1 MPRSGRDRLVPS
13 DRPVAGTVEECGAGA
28 LVPQRARAPLPVG
41 EAQPAMTVR
50 RSASALAAASA
61 VLCVAGA
68 PAAAAPA
75 APSPSP
81 SPVIPAGLYGT
92 KDPTYDGV
100 WRQSLALTAQRA
112 VKTVPAAKSVDWLV
126 GQQCANGGFASY
138 RADVTK
144 PCDAKTMLDTNA
156 TAAAI
161 QALVAVG
168 NHGGTVQKG
177 LGWLKSVQN
186 EDGGWSYNPGMPS
199 DANSTSVVIGAF
211 AAAEAKPGGVRSKSG
226 KTPYDALVSF
236 AIPCT
241 DKAGGGAFAYQP
253 DKAGKLLANG
263 DATAAAVLAGF
274 GHGMVA
280 EAPKP
285 DGDPKCDA
293 AAKLTPEQ
301 AARNG
306 AAYLAEALAKT
317 GHLDSPPMP
326 GATDTA
332 PLPDFGNTADA
343 VLALSAAGHGDKASV
358 AKEWLEKNSTAW
370 AKEGGPAAYAQLVLA
385 VRAFGGDT
393 RNFGGVDLVKQL
405 NATGPTPVSTAGP
418 DQLHQDDSTDSGS
431 EADTEMGGDS
441 AGIWWIVGAG
451 LAVGAGIGF
460 VISTRRKQNKQS

>member
-1 MPRSGRDRLVPS
+1 
-13 DRPVAGTVEECGAGA
+13 
-28 LVPQRARAPLPVG
+28 
-41 EAQPAMTVR
+41 MTVR

-68 PAAAAPA
+68 PAVAAPA

-81 SPVIPAGLYGT
+81 SPVIPSGLYGT

-100 WRQSLALTAQRA
+100 WRQSLALTAQRT
-112 VKTVPAAKSVDWLV
+112 VKTVPAEQAVDWLV
-126 GQQCANGGFASY
+126 GQQCANGAFASY
-138 RADVTK
+138 RPDATE

-156 TAAAI
+156 TAAAV

-168 NHGGTVQKG
+168 GHGGAVQKS

-186 EDGGWSYNPGMPS
+186 EDGGWSYNPGTPS

-211 AAAEAKPGGVRSKSG
+211 AAAEAKPGELRSKAG
-226 KTPYDALVSF
+226 KNPYDALVSF

-253 DKAGKLLANG
+253 DKSGALLANG
-263 DATAAAVLAGF
+263 DATAAAVLAGL

-280 EAPKP
+280 EGPKP
-285 DGDPKCDA
+285 DGEPKCDTVA
-293 AAKLTPEQ
+293 TPTPEQ

-306 AAYLAEALAKT
+306 AAYLAEALAEA

-326 GATDTA
+326 GATDPT

-343 VLALSAAGHGDKASV
+343 VVALSAAGHADKAAS
-358 AKEWLEKNSTAW
+358 AMRWLEKNSASW

-385 VRAFGGDT
+385 VHASGGDA
-393 RNFGGVDLVKQL
+393 RDFGGVDLVKQL
-405 NATGPTPVSTAGP
+405 NATGPAPASTTGP
-418 DQLHQDDSTDSGS
+418 DASLREGTDSGS
-431 EADTEMGGDS
+431 AAEGQMGGDS

-451 LAVGAGIGF
+451 LAAGAGIGF
-460 VISTRRKQNKQS
+460 VISTRRKQTKQS